1 MCVGLPGGLQQPPP
15 ALFSLTGRPIY
26 YKRWFAGWQTVA
38 QVVCHHLIKILG
50 NCYAKRSHSSS
61 YGVFVEMRTL
71 MTFGKCSGFCR
82 NSFQTT
88 SIAAAEEEGRKM
100 KSSMLACS
108 RGALLLLLDSNNKST
123 NSLLGGLLVGLLFN
137 LKAVFEVP
145 K

>member
-71 MTFGKCSGFCR
+71 MTFGKCSGFRR
-82 NSFQTT
+82 NSVQQTT
-88 SIAAAEEEGRKM
+88 PAVIDGRKM
-100 KSSMLACS
+100 KSSMLAT
-108 RGALLLLLDSNNKST
+108 LLLLDSNNKST
-123 NSLLGGLLVGLLFN
+123 SSRNSSLLGN
-137 LKAVFEVP
+137 DETTA
-145 K
+145 